1 MKIGLLGGLR
11 VEHSGAPLEVT
22 GSMQLAVLFRL
33 AIDAGTT
40 VSYRAIAEDV
50 WSDDA
55 PENTRAALQSIVSRL
70 RAQLPPD
77 VIESA
82 PGGYRLA
89 VARRDVDALVF
100 VDLVAEAS
108 VADPPTAASLASD
121 ALALWAGEPWTPSE
135 GFDWFVRDLERDR
148 RSALALGGVVR
159 MVESRSAIP
168 APLTSLVGRERELAL
183 VADQL
188 GHNRLVTLIG
198 PGGAGKTRLAVESAR
213 ARDGA
218 ILVEFAPVD
227 EDEVLAAVLAA
238 TGREIRTA
246 ESTSEGSTIRDRV
259 LNALAGREVLLVLD
273 NCEHVVG
280 AVATVAVDL
289 LGALPRLRILATSRE
304 PIGIP
309 GEAFV
314 AVEPL
319 EHPGPGHHSDTSG
332 LLSFSAVRLFA
343 ERAEAATG
351 TALDEESLTTAA
363 RICSRLD
370 GLPLA
375 IELAAAKLRTMTP
388 GEILVGLDDRFTLL
402 TGGRRA
408 PLARHQTLRAVI
420 DWSWSLLSDRERR
433 ALSWLSVFP
442 AGADVADIGALAR
455 AIGVPSDSFDD
466 LVDRSL
472 LQRSGGRFRA
482 LETVREYGIE
492 RLASAGELEAA
503 RRAHVRHMVDSAL
516 RHDQALRGPEVH
528 AAIAWFDAEE
538 DNIAGALRFAV
549 ESELAADAVDLV
561 TSCIWYWLI
570 RDRPEE
576 SASWVMQIAPL
587 AAAVDSDNARLL
599 GIISPIIAAF
609 SGSSDPLGDE
619 SEARLQQIGAT
630 LPFFE
635 VSAESSEL
643 AQLAV
648 TLLRSF
654 ASEVGME
661 SWMTRVR
668 VPRGEELGL
677 SGWPTATLNVIRA
690 ATAQNRGDVDE
701 LGEASKS
708 AIEQFTGLG
717 DWWGL
722 ALAQQMRSEWFS
734 VNGDLDAA
742 LAMSELATENLER
755 ITSSWDLA
763 QQRAL
768 TVSLLLRLGR
778 RDEAFALLEELLG
791 EAEAGGNT
799 RTLATVVSIALNVSL
814 SVGDPIA
821 ARAHLE
827 RLDELMAELSSV
839 PRQTRAI
846 AEAGRAGIARLDGD
860 WAGAELALRNA
871 LDHAIASHD
880 HPIVGQVTLEIGML
894 AVDRGDLRG
903 ALRALDLAS
912 AIVGAEDA
920 TDPRVIAITG
930 AARDAGVGRA
940 DTSPTRPIALQSLRE
955 LMP

>member
-1 MKIGLLGGLR
+1 VKIGLLGGLR
-11 VEHSGAPLEVT
+11 VEHSGVPLEVT

-108 VADPPTAASLASD
+108 VAEPAAAATLASR
-121 ALALWAGEPWTPSE
+121 ALVLWAGEPWTPSD

-148 RSALALGGVVR
+148 RAALALGGAVAA
-159 MVESRSAIP
+159 EENRSAIP
-168 APLTSLVGRERELAL
+168 APVTSLVGRERELAL

-188 GHNRLVTLIG
+188 DHNRLVTLLG
-198 PGGAGKTRLAVESAR
+198 TGGAGKTRLAVETAR
-213 ARDGA
+213 AQDGA
-218 ILVEFAPVD
+218 VLVELAPVD

-246 ESTSEGSTIRDRV
+246 ESTSEGSTPRDRV
-259 LNALAGREVLLVLD
+259 LDALAGRDVLLVLD
-273 NCEHVVG
+273 NCEHVIG
-280 AVATVAVDL
+280 AVALVALDL

-304 PIGIP
+304 PVGIP

-314 AVEPL
+314 PVEPL
-319 EHPGPGHHSDTSG
+319 DHPGRDRGTGPGALQSY
-332 LLSFSAVRLFA
+332 SAVRLFA

-351 TALDEESLTTAA
+351 LPLDEEALAVGA

-375 IELAAAKLRTMTP
+375 IELAAAKLRTLTP
-388 GEILVGLDDRFTLL
+388 DEILSGLDDRFTLL

-420 DWSWSLLSDRERR
+420 DWSWSLLDDDERR
-433 ALSWLSVFP
+433 ALAWFSVFP
-442 AGADVADIGALAR
+442 AGADAGDIGGLAA
-455 AIGVPSDSFDD
+455 AIGVPPDTFDG

-482 LETVREYGIE
+482 LETIREYGIE
-492 RLASAGELEAA
+492 RLAAGGELEGA
-503 RRAHVRHMVDSAL
+503 RRAHVQHMVDSAQ
-516 RHDQALRGPEVH
+516 RHDAELRGPGVH
-528 AAIAWFDAEE
+528 SAIAWFDAEE

-549 ESELAADAVDLV
+549 ESEFASDAVDLV

-576 SASWVMQIAPL
+576 TASWVVQVAPL
-587 AAAVDSDNARLL
+587 AAGVDSDGARLI
-599 GIISPIIAAF
+599 GIVSPLIAAF
-609 SGSSDPLGDE
+609 SGSSDPFGDE
-619 SEARLQQIGAT
+619 SESRLLDVAAT
-630 LPFFE
+630 LPFFD
-635 VSAESSEL
+635 VSADSSDVT
-643 AQLAV
+643 QLAV

-661 SWMTRVR
+661 GWMTRVQ
-668 VPRGEELGL
+668 VPHGEKLGL
-677 SGWPTATLNVIRA
+677 GAWPTATLNVIRA
-690 ATAQNRGDVDE
+690 ATAQNRGDVE
-701 LGEASKS
+701 QLGEASEA
-708 AIEQFTGLG
+708 AIDQFTGIG

-734 VNGDLDAA
+734 VRGDLEAA
-742 LAMSELATENLER
+742 LTMSRLATDNLRR

-778 RDEAFALLEELLG
+778 RDEAFAVLEGLLAEGEES
-791 EAEAGGNT
+791 GNI
-799 RTLATVVSIALNVSL
+799 RTLATVVSIALTVSV
-814 SVGDPIA
+814 STGDAPA
-821 ARAHLE
+821 ARRHLD
-827 RLDELMAELSSV
+827 RLDELVAELSSV

-846 AEAGRAGIARLDGD
+846 AEAGRAGIARLEGD
-860 WAGAELALRNA
+860 WVRAELALREA
-871 LDHAIASHD
+871 IDHALASHD
-880 HPIVGQVTLEIGML
+880 HPIIGQVTLELGLL
-894 AVDRGDLRG
+894 AVDRGDIPG

-920 TDPRVIAITG
+920 TDPRVIAITR
-930 AARDAGVGRA
+930 AAADAGVGRG
-940 DTSPTRPIALQSLRE
+940 DTSPTRPTALQSLRE
-955 LMP
+955 LLP

>member
-11 VEHSGAPLEVT
+11 VEHAGAPLEVT

-77 VIESA
+77 VIESV

-89 VARRDVDALVF
+89 VAREDVDALVF

-108 VADPPTAASLASD
+108 VSDPPTAVSLASK
-121 ALALWAGEPWTPSE
+121 ALTLWAGEPWVPSD
-135 GFDWFVRDLERDR
+135 GFDWFVRDLSRDR
-148 RSALALGGVVR
+148 RSALDLGGTAR
-159 MVESRSAIP
+159 AAESRTTIP

-188 GHNRLVTLIG
+188 GHHRLVTLLG
-198 PGGAGKTRLAVESAR
+198 TGGAGKTRLAVETAR
-213 ARDGA
+213 TRDA
-218 ILVEFAPVD
+218 AVLVELAPVD

-246 ESTSEGSTIRDRV
+246 ESASEGSSMRDRV
-259 LNALAGREVLLVLD
+259 LDALAGRDVLLVLD
-273 NCEHVVG
+273 NCEHVID
-280 AVATVAVDL
+280 AAATVALDL

-304 PIGIP
+304 PLGIP

-319 EHPGPGHHSDTSG
+319 EHPGPGELVDSSG
-332 LLSFSAVRLFA
+332 LLSYSAVRLFS

-351 TALDEESLTTAA
+351 QPLDEAALAIPA
-363 RICSRLD
+363 RICARLD

-388 GEILVGLDDRFTLL
+388 AEILAGLDDRFTLL

-420 DWSWSLLSDRERR
+420 DWSWSLLNDQERR
-433 ALSWLSVFP
+433 ALSWFSVFP
-442 AGADVADIGALAR
+442 AGVDAGDAAALAK
-455 AIGVPSDSFDD
+455 AMGIPSEAFDD

-472 LQRSGGRFRA
+472 LQRANGRFRA

-492 RLASAGELEAA
+492 RLATAGELEAA
-503 RRAHVRHMVDSAL
+503 RRAHVQHMVESAK
-516 RHDQALRGPEVH
+516 RHDAQLRGPDVH

-549 ESELAADAVDLV
+549 ESELAPEAVDLV
-561 TSCIWYWLI
+561 TSCIWYWLV
-570 RDRPEE
+570 RDRTEDT
-576 SASWVMQIAPL
+576 ASWVAQIAPL
-587 AAAVDSDNARLL
+587 AKSVDSDDARLI
-599 GIISPIIAAF
+599 GVISPIIAAF
-609 SGSSDPLGDE
+609 SGTSDPLGDE
-619 SEARLQQIGAT
+619 SENRLVQVTAS
-630 LPFFE
+630 LPFFT
-635 VSAESSEL
+635 VTAEASDL

-648 TLLRSF
+648 TLLRAFST
-654 ASEVGME
+654 EVGTE
-661 SWMTRVR
+661 GWMTRVR
-668 VPRGEELGL
+668 IPHGDELGL
-677 SGWPTATLNVIRA
+677 GVWPTATLDVIRA

-701 LGEASKS
+701 LGHASEA
-708 AIEQFTGLG
+708 AITQFTKIG
-717 DWWGL
+717 DWWGR

-734 VNGDLDAA
+734 VTGNLEEA
-742 LAMSELATENLER
+742 LSMSRLATENLKR

-778 RDEAFALLEELLG
+778 RDEALALLEDLLA
-791 EAEAGGNT
+791 EAEESGNV
-799 RTLATVVSIALNVSL
+799 RTLATVVSIALTVSV
-814 SVGDPIA
+814 SVGDQVA
-821 ARAHLE
+821 ARAHLA
-827 RLDELMAELSSV
+827 RLDELIAALSSV
-839 PRQTRAI
+839 PRQTLAI
-846 AEAGRAGIARLDGD
+846 AETGRAGIARLEGD
-860 WAGAELALRNA
+860 WRRAERALRDA
-871 LDHAIASHD
+871 LEYALASHD
-880 HPIVGQVTLEIGML
+880 HPIIGQVALEAGVL
-894 AVDRGDLRG
+894 AVDRGDIRG
-903 ALRALDLAS
+903 ALRALELAS

-920 TDPRVIAITG
+920 TDPRVIAITR
-930 AARDAGVGRA
+930 AAADAGVGRA
-940 DTSPTRPIALQSLRE
+940 DIPSNRPTALQSLRE